1 MQSVARWAPEGKMVG
16 EKKLSERQKNILD
29 YIEDYVDERG
39 YPPSIREIGDQV
51 GISSTS
57 VVDYNLKVLERVG
70 RIRRDREVSRG
81 LELVGGKRGQRHQSQ
96 PRVVRIP
103 IVGRIAAGQPIEAIE
118 DPDEFVELTAG
129 SVPEGAYALR
139 VRGTSMIEDHIDD
152 GDLVVVRPQRSVD
165 NGDIAVAIVSDMTEN
180 GGATLKRFYLE
191 GDKVRLQPRNPT
203 MQPIIVPADQVE
215 VRGKVVKL
223 LRDRKSVV

>member
-1 MQSVARWAPEGKMVG
+1 VSR
-16 EKKLSERQKNILD
+16 KLSDRQKNILK

-39 YPPSIREIGDQV
+39 YPPSIREIGDRV

-57 VVDYNLKVLERVG
+57 VVDYNLRVLEREG

-81 LELVGGKRGQRHQSQ
+81 LELMGQQRGSRHAE
-96 PRVVRIP
+96 PKVVRIP
-103 IVGRIAAGQPIEAIE
+103 ITGRIAAGAPIEAIE
-118 DPDEFVELTAG
+118 DPDDVLELPVG
-129 SVPEGAYALR
+129 SVPAECYALR

-152 GDLVVVRPQRSVD
+152 GDLVVVRPQPRVE
-165 NGDIAVAIVSDMTEN
+165 NGDIAVAIIKDMTEN

-191 GDKVRLQPRNPT
+191 GNSVRLQPRNPE

-215 VRGKVVKL
+215 IRGKVVKL
-223 LRDRKSVV
+223 VRDL